1 MASAKALLGVSAGHP
16 MPELP
21 CHEGTASRIHSLQGD
36 EYAAAVDK
44 LRNLLAERQHAYAMA
59 DIQIPLETSPNDPGD
74 VGAAPAIVAYR

>member
-1 MASAKALLGVSAGHP
+1 MLGLL
-16 MPELP
+16 
-21 CHEGTASRIHSLQGD
+21 CHKGAASRRSFLQAD

-44 LRNLLAERQHAYAMA
+44 MRNLLAERQHAYAMA